1 MPRNKQLP
9 YRPCVGI
16 VVFNKQG
23 KVWAGRRLA
32 EPYDQDNENIG
43 ATKLWQLPQGGI
55 DKGEEAQAAAEREL
69 WEETGIK
76 SVEYLAQ
83 IEEWLD
89 YDLPPERLGV
99 ALGGKYRGQRQK
111 WFAFLFVGQEAE
123 ISIHTPPEGNTPEFD
138 DWAWVDLED
147 LPGMVVPFKQAVYEQ
162 IVRHFR
168 PLVQKQREKA

>member
-1 MPRNKQLP
+1 MPKNKQLP

-23 KVWAGRRLA
+23 KVWAGRRLV
-32 EPYDQDNENIG
+32 EPNDENAG
-43 ATKLWQLPQGGI
+43 AIKLWQLPQGGI
-55 DKGEEAQAAAEREL
+55 DEGEEAQTAAKREL

-76 SVEYLAQ
+76 SIEYLAQ
-83 IEEWLD
+83 IEQWLD
-89 YDLPPERLGV
+89 YDLPPERLGI

-111 WFAFLFVGQEAE
+111 WFAFLFTGEETE
-123 ISIHTPPEGNTPEFD
+123 IAIHTPPEGNTPEFD
-138 DWAWVDLED
+138 DWAWVDLEE
-147 LPGMVVPFKQAVYEQ
+147 LPMMVVPFKQAVYEQ